1 MINLLDTQL
10 PTFDAQLAGLQR
22 LSAIE
27 DRQLIAEVAAILE
40 EVQTRGDAALV
51 ELSNRFD
58 QQQVST
64 MEALMPTQ
72 QHIDAAY
79 DALSPQVRQALETA
93 AERVRAYHTEQ
104 KRRLDKGDDWQYT
117 DSLGNRLGQRIQ
129 PMQRIGIYAPG
140 GKAAYP
146 STIIMT
152 AIPARVAGVAEVI
165 ACVPAPGG
173 KVNRLVLAAAKIA
186 QVDQVYSLGG
196 AQAIGAMAWGTESVP
211 RVDKIVGP
219 GNVYVSIAKTL
230 VYGKVGID
238 MLAGPSELV
247 ILADEQAKP
256 VWVIQDLLAQAEH
269 DEMAQSILIS
279 DSETLLAQVQAQL
292 PALLSASPRREIIA
306 RSLADRGALIKVKHL
321 DEGIAVVNRLAPEHV
336 QLALADPAPWLAGI
350 NYAGAVF
357 LGHASAEVQGDY
369 SAGPSH
375 VLPTGG
381 SARFA
386 SPLGVGDFQVRTSI
400 IQASATG
407 SRVLNRTAAVLA
419 REEGLFAHAESA
431 ECRLKD

>member
-1 MINLLDTQL
+1 MINLLDTTL
-10 PTFDAQLAGLQR
+10 PTFDTQLSRLQG
-22 LSAIE
+22 LSATE
-27 DRQLIAEVAAILE
+27 DRQRIKEVAAILE
-40 EVQTRGDAALV
+40 AVQTRGDAALV

-58 QQQVST
+58 QQQVSS
-64 MEALMPTQ
+64 MEALIPRQ
-72 QHIDAAY
+72 EQIYAAY
-79 DALSPQVRQALETA
+79 DALAPQVRQALETA
-93 AERVRAYHTEQ
+93 ADRVRAYHEEQ
-104 KRRLDKGDDWQYT
+104 KRRLDRGEDWQYT

-146 STIIMT
+146 STLIMT
-152 AIPARVAGVAEVI
+152 AIPARVAGVSEVI

-173 KVNRLVLAAAKIA
+173 QVNDLVLAAAKIA

-196 AQAIGAMAWGTESVP
+196 AQAIGAMTWGTESVP

-238 MLAGPSELV
+238 MTAGPSELV

-256 VWVIQDLLAQAEH
+256 VWVIHDLLAQAEH

-279 DSETLLAQVQAQL
+279 DSESLLAQVQAQL
-292 PALLSASPRREIIA
+292 PAILSASPRREIIA
-306 RSLADRGALIKVKHL
+306 RSLADRGALIRVKNL
-321 DEGIAVVNRLAPEHV
+321 DEGMEVVNRIAPEHV
-336 QLALADPAPWLAGI
+336 QLALADPEMGLAGI
-350 NYAGAVF
+350 KYAGAVF
-357 LGHASAEVQGDY
+357 LGQVTAEVQGDY
-369 SAGPSH
+369 TAGPSH

-400 IQASATG
+400 IQASAQG
-407 SRVLNRTAAVLA
+407 SLALNRTAAVLA
-419 REEGLFAHAESA
+419 REEGLFAHAFSA